1 MEKSNNIQDCMEYD
15 NPKSFDSPEKVA
27 DWMREKDFAFDFRNN
42 HWSKTGGLEVDRSGG
57 YIVPK

>member
-1 MEKSNNIQDCMEYD
+1 MEKSKDIRDCGEYND
-15 NPKSFDSPEKVA
+15 PKYFDSPEKVA

-57 YIVPK
+57 YSLTK